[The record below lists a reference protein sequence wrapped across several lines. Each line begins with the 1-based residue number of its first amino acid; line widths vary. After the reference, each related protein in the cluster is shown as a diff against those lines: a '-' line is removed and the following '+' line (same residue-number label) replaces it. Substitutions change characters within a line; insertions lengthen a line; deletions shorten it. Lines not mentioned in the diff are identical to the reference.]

1 MTLVFLATERLVLR
15 RFTEADVDDLADLN
29 GDPRV
34 MCFLTGGRP
43 VSRAEVR
50 EDLLPR
56 ILGDY
61 DRVAGRGTWLAA
73 DKSTGDFLGWLEL
86 RAPDSGAVEE
96 AELGYRLRASAWGK
110 GYASEGSRALIDK
123 AFTETGLRRV
133 WAETMA
139 VNTAS
144 RRVMERVGLRFVR
157 TFLVD
162 WREPIDGAE
171 HGEVEYELIRDDWVR
186 LNRAMADPTDI
197 LRA

>member
-1 MTLVFLATERLVLR
+1 LNLVFLETERLVLR

-29 GDPRV
+29 ADPRV
-34 MCFLTGGRP
+34 MRFLADGRP
-43 VSRAEVR
+43 IPRTEVR
-50 EDLLPR
+50 DDLLPR
-56 ILGDY
+56 ILADY

-73 DKSTGDFLGWLEL
+73 EKTTGDFLGWLEL
-86 RAPDSGAVEE
+86 RAPDSGAVAE

-144 RRVMERVGLRFVR
+144 RRVMERVGLRYVR
-157 TFLVD
+157 TFWVD
-162 WREPIDGAE
+162 WPHPIEGSE
-171 HGEVEYELIRDDWVR
+171 HGEVEYELVRDDWMR
-186 LNRAMADPTDI
+186 TTGRD
-197 LRA
+197 